1 MAQRVITGLV
11 LVAVFVPLLI
21 FSDTVLFT
29 VAVSLLSLIGVWE
42 MISCLGAKKLY
53 GVVIPSLIIA
63 LGAPLCIRLLP
74 DTSMLAPWATGVI
87 LLYLF
92 WLASYCVIKRG
103 SVTYS
108 LLTSVFMSVIYITAG
123 FSSLILLRDSKL
135 GVYVFWLVFIGAW
148 VTDTMAYFCGFL
160 FGKHKLIPEISPKKT
175 IEGAIGGTLFAG
187 LAFVLYGFIV
197 SKVSGIPMHLMFLFI
212 TGIISA
218 IVAQF
223 GDLIAS
229 AIKREAGIKDYGSL
243 FPGHGGVLDRFDS
256 IIALSPFIL
265 MIHAA
270 PFINLIK

>member
-42 MISCLGAKKLY
+42 MLSCLGAKKLY
-53 GVVIPSLIIA
+53 GVVIPSLVIA

-74 DTSMLAPWATGVI
+74 NMPSAWAIGI
-87 LLYLF
+87 LLLYLF
-92 WLASYCVIKRG
+92 WLAAYCVVKRG
-103 SVTYS
+103 RVAYS

-123 FSSLILLRDSKL
+123 FSSLMLLRDSTL
-135 GVYVFWLVFIGAW
+135 GAYVFWLVFIGAW

-175 IEGAIGGTLFAG
+175 VEGAIGGTLFAG
-187 LAFVLYGFIV
+187 LAFMLYGFIV
-197 SKVSGIPMHLMFLFI
+197 SKVSGIPMHLLFLFV

-218 IVAQF
+218 IVAQL

>member
-1 MAQRVITGLV
+1 MAQRVITGLI

-42 MISCLGAKKLY
+42 MLSCLGAKKLY
-53 GVVIPSLIIA
+53 GIIVPSLIMA
-63 LGAPLCIRLLP
+63 SGAPLCIRLSP
-74 DTSMLAPWATGVI
+74 MDMPAAWAIGMI

-92 WLASYCVIKRG
+92 WLAAYCVIKRG

-108 LLTSVFMSVIYITAG
+108 LVTSVFMSVIYITAG
-123 FSSLILLRDSKL
+123 FSSLILLSDSTL
-135 GVYVFWLVFIGAW
+135 GAYVFWLVFIGAW